1 MRLKPR
7 NLLPAIIGTMLVAC
21 GAILTPSPTPTP
33 IPIPVGVPDFPDS
46 AGSVESETSPELSD
60 ALAAL
65 PPASSAESLLV
76 AVAHRV
82 QELRPDE
89 TVKFGWY
96 LAPTGESAGA
106 WLQLTGTLDDSIA
119 GEELRVEMEGA
130 EGSWEVV
137 LVETATYCRRAVD
150 AEGGFCV

>member
-1 MRLKPR
+1 MRTTPGA
-7 NLLPAIIGTMLVAC
+7 LLLAIICTALVGC

-33 IPIPVGVPDFPDS
+33 IPVPVGVPDFPDS
-46 AGSVESETSPELSD
+46 VGSVPSETSPELSD

-82 QELRPDE
+82 QALRPDE
-89 TVKFGWY
+89 TLKFGWY
-96 LAPTGESAGA
+96 LAPSGESAGA

-130 EGSWEVV
+130 EGSWQVV
-137 LVETATYCRRAVD
+137 LVESATHCRRAVD

>member
-1 MRLKPR
+1 MRTRPR
-7 NLLPAIIGTMLVAC
+7 AFLLATICSVLTAC
-21 GAILTPSPTPTP
+21 SAVLTPTPTATP
-33 IPIPVGVPDFPDS
+33 IPIPVGVPDFPES
-46 AGSVESETSPELSD
+46 VGSVESETSPELSD
-60 ALAAL
+60 ALATL

-137 LVETATYCRRAVD
+137 LVETATHCRRAVD
-150 AEGGFCV
+150 PEGGFCV